1 MYDLDEAYHSE
12 NGCVLRPAIVMF
24 ILSLRSPIHVEAP
37 TGELPSVVIY
47 IELIVFGSIQM
58 TETKREDPSINYET
72 T

>member
-1 MYDLDEAYHSE
+1 MYELDEAYHSE
-12 NGCVLRPAIVMF
+12 NGRVLRLTIVMF
-24 ILSLRSPIHVEAP
+24 ILSLRSPIHLEAP

-47 IELIVFGSIQM
+47 IELIVVGSIQI